1 MTAELSTEA
10 PAQSRWAIGIALL
23 SLAAGLAM
31 VLVVFPSQRLVDNR
45 FDPYSFGAIGASV
58 ARGQGFDVGILM
70 QRKAPLYPL
79 LIAAIYAL
87 FGEHGLLV
95 LLVQCLLHV
104 GTCLLVY
111 DLGRRMFN
119 ERTGIIAAGVCA
131 LHPLMLRY
139 VADLQLETLLT
150 FLFTLTLWLLQRFQE
165 QPSAGRGALA
175 GAVAGLA
182 SLTKAVV
189 VLYPALFA
197 AVLVGVALRARRQGA
212 RTGPP
217 WAGLFALFLA
227 MGLAIVPWTIRNY
240 RATGHV
246 IPISSG
252 LSDAFLRG
260 YVFSKLDY
268 ALLRKPPYT
277 DGENEVNELFRSL
290 ARNAGTEW
298 QRDEYETDQVLNR
311 AAKEKLRA
319 EPVQFLRKFAVG
331 LFTFWYEMTGLANS
345 LLVGMLAL
353 LSWAFASIGWSRARR
368 EGRPAWMLV
377 LPALYLN
384 IFLAALLALGR
395 YSAPVLPG
403 LLVVAAYGVD
413 TLLSRRAAASA

>member
-1 MTAELSTEA
+1 MPAELSTEA
-10 PAQSRWAIGIALL
+10 AAPSRGAIGIALL
-23 SLAAGLAM
+23 SLAAALAM
-31 VLVVFPSQRLVDNR
+31 VLVVFPSQGLVDNR

-58 ARGQGFDVGILM
+58 ARGQGFDVGTLM

-87 FGEHGLLV
+87 FGEHGMLV

-119 ERTGIIAAGVCA
+119 ERTGIIAATVCA

-139 VADLQLETLLT
+139 AADLQLEALLT
-150 FLFTLTLWLLQRFQE
+150 FLFTLTLWLMQRFLE
-165 QPSAGRGALA
+165 RPSLRTGALA
-175 GAVAGLA
+175 GAAAGLA

-197 AVLVGVALRARRQGA
+197 AVLVGVALWPRRRVE

-227 MGLAIVPWTIRNY
+227 MGLVIAPWTIRNY
-240 RATGHV
+240 RATGHP
-246 IPISSG
+246 ILISSG

-260 YVFSKLDY
+260 YVFSRLDY

-277 DGENEVNELFRSL
+277 DAENEVNELFRSL

-298 QRDEYETDQVLNR
+298 QRNEYETDQILNR
-311 AAKEKLRA
+311 AAKAKLLA
-319 EPVQFLRKFAVG
+319 EPEQFLRKFAVG
-331 LFTFWYEMTGLANS
+331 LFAFWYEMTSRANS
-345 LLVGMLAL
+345 LLVGSLAL
-353 LSWAFASIGWSRARR
+353 VTWGFAWIGWSRARR
-368 EGRPAWMLV
+368 EGRPAWGLV

-395 YSAPVLPG
+395 YSAPIMPG

-413 TLLSRRAAASA
+413 GLLSKRAAARA